1 VVNPNRIAGAKKA
14 LNTHQPSVL
23 ILDDGFQ
30 HRKLRRDLDIVTV
43 DATCPFGYGK
53 ILPAGLLRE
62 PLSGLSRAS
71 AVIITRTNQADANA
85 VHELQAKISHAVS
98 HPNRVIP
105 LDTLKKEGVF
115 AFCGI
120 GNPGAFFDSIRQAG
134 LTLHG
139 VRTFDDHHTYSV
151 ADMEKIYEEAHACG
165 AKVVLCTQKD
175 WVKNALLVS
184 EREGLVFAYLAMEL
198 DFLEGRDKMTSLIN
212 ALFETEP
219 TEKESQQHE
228 LC

>member
-1 VVNPNRIAGAKKA
+1 
-14 LNTHQPSVL
+14 VL

-85 VHELQAKISHAVS
+85 VHELQAKISHYAPNVPIAKTVHKISHAVS